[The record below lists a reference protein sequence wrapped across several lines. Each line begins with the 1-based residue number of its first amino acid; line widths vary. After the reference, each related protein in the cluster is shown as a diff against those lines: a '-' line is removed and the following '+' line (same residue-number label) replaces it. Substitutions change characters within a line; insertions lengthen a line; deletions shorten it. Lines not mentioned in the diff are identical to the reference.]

1 MFVGLKKLSI
11 APNNAA
17 NGFLLVLG
25 IWGAVA
31 VEAIA
36 GLKIYYIRH
45 AEAGHNVKEEWESVR
60 KKDWPSFV
68 GDQQKFTPKGEIQ
81 RTEAIR
87 KLDRYDFDFIAVS
100 PMWRTRH
107 TILPY
112 LKETKTKAEIW
123 PELHE
128 MYVSSIIVSSDL
140 PKHRGEILGKGDRIE
155 IPDAETRY
163 FSLRK
168 DGTREFELP
177 RFKDGHVEKEAETAA
192 AKVILQR
199 VADMIKEQFSSDDS
213 VLLVGHGSS
222 GKGLL
227 RFLTGDP
234 LSGFPSLTNAGV
246 WMVEE
251 QPDGQFELMLYNDV
265 PLKPEK

>member
-1 MFVGLKKLSI
+1 MQLRLE
-11 APNNAA
+11 
-17 NGFLLVLG
+17 NGCTIHCSAGNCFLLALG
-25 IWGAVA
+25 FWVA
-31 VEAIA
+31 LTVESLA

-68 GDQQKFTPKGEIQ
+68 GDQEKFTPRGEIQ

-87 KLDRYDFDFIAVS
+87 KLERYDFDFIAVS

-112 LKETKTKAEIW
+112 LKATKTKAEIW

-128 MYVSSIIVSSDL
+128 MYVSSIIVSPDL

-155 IPDAETRY
+155 IPDAEARY
-163 FSLRK
+163 FTLRK

-177 RFKDGHVEKEAETAA
+177 EFKNGHVEKEAETAA
-192 AKVILQR
+192 ARVILQR
-199 VADMIKEQFSSDDS
+199 VADMIGERFGSDDS
-213 VLLVGHGSS
+213 ILLVGHGSS
-222 GKGLL
+222 GRGLL
-227 RFLTGDP
+227 RFLLHDR
-234 LSGFPSLTNAGV
+234 LSGYPGITNAGV
-246 WMVEE
+246 WMVEQ
-251 QPDGQFELMLYNDV
+251 QPDGRFELMIYNDV
-265 PLKPEK
+265 PLKRNK